1 MNFNLSEEQTMLKDS
16 IARFVADEYDSAVR
30 RQSVASE
37 EGFER
42 QLWSKFAEL
51 GWLSVPFAEEFG
63 GFGGGAADT
72 MIVMQELG
80 KGLVVEPYLSTVLL
94 FGGLLSHSGNLALQ
108 QSLIEKIIAGEVLG
122 AFACHERQSRFELHD
137 VQTTALPA
145 PSGFALNGEKTVVL
159 NGTVVDQII
168 VSARTNGA
176 RLDRHGIS
184 LFLVDA
190 NAAGIEKTAYRM
202 MDGRLVANI
211 KFSEVAVTGDSL
223 LGELDQ
229 GLDSIQY
236 VVNYTTVALC
246 AEALGIM
253 QQLNAATLEYS
264 KTRKQF
270 GMPIGSFQA
279 LQHRMV
285 DTFIACE
292 QTQSLLYRAVCSL
305 DANAAEQAD
314 ADVLRNM
321 HALKVMVGRAG
332 KLIGDE
338 AIQLHGGMGM
348 TDELSIGHYVKRLMT
363 INTAFGDADYHL
375 QKFSALS
382 NGANR

>member
-1 MNFNLSEEQTMLKDS
+1 MNFNLSEEQNMLKDS
-16 IARFVADEYDSAVR
+16 IARFVADEYDLAAR
-30 RQSVASE
+30 RQSVESE
-37 EGFER
+37 AGFSR
-42 QLWSKFAEL
+42 AVWSKFAEL
-51 GWLSVPFAEEFG
+51 GWLSVPFNEEFG
-63 GFGGGAADT
+63 GFGGGAVDT
-72 MIVMQELG
+72 MVVMQELG

-94 FGGLLSHSGNLALQ
+94 FGGLLSQSGNLAVQ
-108 QSLIEKIIAGEVLG
+108 RSLIEKIIAGEVLG
-122 AFACHERQSRFELHD
+122 AVACHERQSRFELHD
-137 VQTTALPA
+137 VQTTALEAPA
-145 PSGFALNGEKTVVL
+145 GFTLKGEKTVVS

-168 VSARTNGA
+168 VTARTSGA
-176 RLDRHGIS
+176 RLDRHGVS

-190 NAAGIEKTAYRM
+190 NATGIEKTAYRM

-211 KFSEVAVTGDSL
+211 KLSDVAVSGECL
-223 LGELDQ
+223 LGELHQ
-229 GLDSIQY
+229 GLGLIHN

-246 AEALGIM
+246 AEAFGIM
-253 QQLNAATLEYS
+253 QKLNAATLEYS
-264 KTRKQF
+264 KIRKQF

-292 QTQSLLYRAVCSL
+292 QTQSLLYRAVCAL
-305 DANAAEQAD
+305 DADDAEQAD
-314 ADVLRNM
+314 AAALRNI

-348 TDELSIGHYVKRLMT
+348 TDELDIGHYVKRLMT
-363 INTAFGDADYHL
+363 INTTFGDADYHL

-382 NGANR
+382 NA